1 MPEHI
6 GQAKLDSLKKVMEA
20 KVKINRYAKFE
31 EALKYY
37 ARNHPEWGEVKTE
50 FRFHPIRKWRADVAL
65 PKSKLLIE
73 INGGFFC
80 GGRHGRG
87 MGAVKDMEKLNAAQI
102 MGYDVLQFTPQQVN
116 KLEALK
122 SIGDWFDARNVRYG
136 NFVEFINKQDSAEK
150 EG

>member
-1 MPEHI
+1 MGRSKDRVQVPP
-6 GQAKLDSLKKVMEA
+6 DT
-20 KVKINRYAKFE
+20 
-31 EALKYY
+31 
-37 ARNHPEWGEVKTE
+37 EVE
-50 FRFHPIRKWRADVAL
+50 ADVAL